1 MRKWKDQKE
10 ALDSDQDFL
19 KRKTLDAKRKNKL
32 LKTAIQRM
40 QQAGYGDV
48 CTKCLQD
55 KPFKETLREELDK
68 NPFFITESAE
78 TNINTTLHNLNDSA
92 DNLLGNSLTMKK

>member
-1 MRKWKDQKE
+1 
-10 ALDSDQDFL
+10 
-19 KRKTLDAKRKNKL
+19 
-32 LKTAIQRM
+32 M

-68 NPFFITESAE
+68 NPFFITEAAE
-78 TNINTTLHNLNDSA
+78 TNNNTNLHNLNESA
-92 DNLLGNSLTMKK
+92 DNLLANSLSVK